1 MAVNISSV
9 VKHGKAGF
17 KFSSACDDILLNIHH
32 TVDNNSDGIILR
44 IRFTA
49 AGFSANNERLIAVD
63 HRENVFVFDLI
74 GQKYW
79 LLLEKLKKITVIE
92 GLSGGNL
99 VACANKEGMV
109 YVVDIDEKQPTVKIK
124 ALPASVLGLTQS
136 PDPVPFNP
144 HLKPQK
150 CDNMTNSR
158 YLLVN
163 GQQCAKVYQ
172 ADGFTEVS
180 SLNYGFTSHSAVQL
194 KEWHWFSGP
203 NGPSLISYSA
213 SGIIKAYRI
222 NFTLIKEL
230 NVTRLIGLYLKNTS
244 AQMIEFEPTVN
255 AAGGDVSAAR
265 VSDADKMGRVIK
277 RITEDSPNG
286 FIKAAQVS
294 ADGRYYALLCSNN
307 SLAFL
312 ALESWLVCR
321 VVAFSNLFITRYA
334 FLPIASSST
343 TGSLQR
349 PYPLVSIALVAQTVD
364 NDLVLLNFGQCNRK
378 HPPTLF
384 PLAMRNRALRSGKS
398 KCYKFCPAPNG
409 RMLANVLTSGEVLL
423 HNLDAYLQSNT
434 ASPAVSVGILPGT
447 GKLAPGVTGRSHPN
461 YYGKNLLIGS
471 ATSSSSSV
479 TLSGTGG
486 GNRQKVKIER
496 QMDAI
501 HSEIAKTLPKERLLP
516 IVKEYGEYPAKHR
529 PTIWRTLLELPSDAE
544 SFGALLQ
551 RGHHPCVASLDE
563 RRFPSQD
570 SRTVRNVKKI
580 VSCLAHWCPVFGL
593 IDYLPYFVFPF
604 VRQHPNDA
612 LVAFETVATVLLN
625 QCQLWFE
632 FAPLEPWNYLAMVEN
647 VLAEFEPRLMSFYRS
662 HSIASRAYTLPLME
676 TAFSRCFLADRWA
689 CLWDHVLSN
698 EPYFPV
704 FLIAAYNAVHRGA
717 LMGTCSGTGTGTP
730 SMNEESITN
739 FFHQSSSV
747 DVRRVVR
754 RAYDLME
761 RCPDAIHPRNYFKS
775 FVPLSAPYPCA
786 AMQRETLIDS
796 GTSGRTVY
804 HSAGNNAIDFTR
816 PRRETPSSEG
826 GTSMDVYWPSSSAT
840 EGYVNFC
847 NFPKTLTDV
856 RCTETNAL
864 QAEHRRLEVKIIELE
879 KLEHSLKDR
888 MVNNLIRQ
896 EHEQRVKKVEQNF
909 EEAISREE
917 ERIEMQRK
925 LLLLHRKQLR
935 ERESELS
942 FDLHNAN
949 LINDATVRERELEGL
964 LKKLQRERQRE
975 ETDLL
980 FAEEDIKL
988 KELELLARYRSE
1000 TVPPPALG
1008 SATSD
1013 GYRRS
1018 DHPRYQQALEQLAVQ
1033 KQKLYDEI
1041 DRTYSSL
1048 GMPTGSN
1055 EYTYRTVTE
1064 LRKVASVASNERYP
1078 SKVRNHPVKLQQ
1090 TAESRPI
1097 HAVTSQVKLYKDAI
1111 QHMEEQVK
1119 VLQRLK
1125 NDSVRT
1131 K

>member
-1 MAVNISSV
+1 M
-9 VKHGKAGF
+9 
-17 KFSSACDDILLNIHH
+17 
-32 TVDNNSDGIILR
+32 
-44 IRFTA
+44 
-49 AGFSANNERLIAVD
+49 
-63 HRENVFVFDLI
+63 
-74 GQKYW
+74 
-79 LLLEKLKKITVIE
+79 
-92 GLSGGNL
+92 
-99 VACANKEGMV
+99 
-109 YVVDIDEKQPTVKIK
+109 
-124 ALPASVLGLTQS
+124 
-136 PDPVPFNP
+136 
-144 HLKPQK
+144 
-150 CDNMTNSR
+150 
-158 YLLVN
+158 
-163 GQQCAKVYQ
+163 
-172 ADGFTEVS
+172 
-180 SLNYGFTSHSAVQL
+180 
-194 KEWHWFSGP
+194 
-203 NGPSLISYSA
+203 
-213 SGIIKAYRI
+213 
-222 NFTLIKEL
+222 
-230 NVTRLIGLYLKNTS
+230 
-244 AQMIEFEPTVN
+244 
-255 AAGGDVSAAR
+255 
-265 VSDADKMGRVIK
+265 
-277 RITEDSPNG
+277 
-286 FIKAAQVS
+286 
-294 ADGRYYALLCSNN
+294 
-307 SLAFL
+307 
-312 ALESWLVCR
+312 
-321 VVAFSNLFITRYA
+321 
-334 FLPIASSST
+334 
-343 TGSLQR
+343 
-349 PYPLVSIALVAQTVD
+349 
-364 NDLVLLNFGQCNRK
+364 LLNFGQCNRK
-378 HPPTLF
+378 HPPTLL
-384 PLAMRNRALRSGKS
+384 PLAMRNRALRSEKT
-398 KCYKFCPAPNG
+398 PNG
-409 RMLANVLTSGEVLL
+409 RMLANVLTSCEVLL
-423 HNLDAYLQSNT
+423 HNLDAYMQSNA
-434 ASPAVSVGILPGT
+434 ASPAVSILPGT
-447 GKLAPGVTGRSHPN
+447 EKLAPGVTGRSQPN
-461 YYGKNLLIGS
+461 YYGKSLLTGS
-471 ATSSSSSV
+471 ASSSSSSV
-479 TLSGTGG
+479 TLYGSAG

-501 HSEIAKTLPKERLLP
+501 QSEIAKTLPKERLLP

-662 HSIASRAYTLPLME
+662 H
-676 TAFSRCFLADRWA
+676 
-689 CLWDHVLSN
+689 
-698 EPYFPV
+698 
-704 FLIAAYNAVHRGA
+704 
-717 LMGTCSGTGTGTP
+717 GTGTP
-730 SMNEESITN
+730 STNEESITN

-775 FVPLSAPYPCA
+775 FVLLS
-786 AMQRETLIDS
+786 
-796 GTSGRTVY
+796 
-804 HSAGNNAIDFTR
+804 GNNAIDFTR

-826 GTSMDVYWPSSSAT
+826 GTSIDVYWPSSSVT

-847 NFPKTLTDV
+847 NFPKALTDV

-864 QAEHRRLEVKIIELE
+864 QAEQRRLEAKIIELE

-896 EHEQRVKKVEQNF
+896 EHEERVKKVEQNF

-917 ERIEMQRK
+917 QRIEMQRK

-942 FDLHNAN
+942 LDLHNAK
-949 LINDATVRERELEGL
+949 LINDAT
-964 LKKLQRERQRE
+964 RQRE

-1000 TVPPPALG
+1000 TMPPPALG

-1013 GYRRS
+1013 ECHRP

-1048 GMPTGSN
+1048 GMPIGSN

-1078 SKVRNHPVKLQQ
+1078 SKVRNHPVKEQQ
-1090 TAESRPI
+1090 PPESRPI
-1097 HAVTSQVKLYKDAI
+1097 HAVTSQVKVCKLRSK
-1111 QHMEEQVK
+1111 
-1119 VLQRLK
+1119 L
-1125 NDSVRT
+1125 
-1131 K
+1131 

>member
-1 MAVNISSV
+1 MEVNTSSAVTQ
-9 VKHGKAGF
+9 GKAGF
-17 KFSSACDDILLNIHH
+17 KFSSASDDILLNIHH
-32 TVDNNSDGIILR
+32 TVDNNSDGTILR
-44 IRFTA
+44 VRFTA

-63 HRENVFVFDLI
+63 HRGNVFVFYLI

-79 LLLEKLKKITVIE
+79 LLAEKLKKITVIE

-124 ALPASVLGLTQS
+124 ALPASVLGLAQS
-136 PDPVPFNP
+136 PDPVQFNP
-144 HLKPQK
+144 HLKPQTYNTGT
-150 CDNMTNSR
+150 CSR

-163 GQQCAKVYQ
+163 GQQSAKVYQ
-172 ADGFTEVS
+172 ADGLTEVS
-180 SLNYGFTSHSAVQL
+180 SLNYGFTSHSAVHL

-244 AQMIEFEPTVN
+244 AQLIEFGPTAN
-255 AAGGDVSAAR
+255 AGGGGDVP
-265 VSDADKMGRVIK
+265 DKMERVIK

-286 FIKAAQVS
+286 FVKAAQVS
-294 ADGRYYALLCSNN
+294 PDGRYYALLCSNN

-321 VVAFSNLFITRYA
+321 VVAFSNLFIMRYA
-334 FLPIASSST
+334 FLPNAT
-343 TGSLQR
+343 TSATGPHQR
-349 PYPLVSIALVAQTVD
+349 PCPSVSIALVAQTVD
-364 NDLVLLNFGQCNRK
+364 NDLMLLNFGQCNRK
-378 HPPTLF
+378 HPPTLL
-384 PLAMRNRALRSGKS
+384 PLAMRNRALRSEKS

-423 HNLDAYLQSNT
+423 HNLDAYMQSNV
-434 ASPAVSVGILPGT
+434 ASPAVSILPGT
-447 GKLAPGVTGRSHPN
+447 EKLAPGVTGRSQPN
-461 YYGKNLLIGS
+461 YYGKSLLTGS
-471 ATSSSSSV
+471 ASSSSSSV
-479 TLSGTGG
+479 TLYGSAGA
-486 GNRQKVKIER
+486 NRQKVKIER

-501 HSEIAKTLPKERLLP
+501 QSEITKTLPKERLLP
-516 IVKEYGEYPAKHR
+516 IVKEYGEYPPKHR

-662 HSIASRAYTLPLME
+662 HGIPSRAYTLPLME
-676 TAFSRCFLADRWA
+676 TAFSRCFLAERWV
-689 CLWDHVLSN
+689 CLWDHVVSN

-704 FLIAAYNAVHRGA
+704 FLIAAYNALHRGA
-717 LMGTCSGTGTGTP
+717 LISAGTGTP
-730 SMNEESITN
+730 SPNEESITN

-761 RCPDAIHPRNYFKS
+761 RCPDAIHPRNYFNS
-775 FVPLSAPYPCA
+775 FVPLSGERRMLEEGDGRRRIPYPCA
-786 AMQRETLIDS
+786 AMQQEPRIDR
-796 GTSGRTVY
+796 GTFGRTVY

-826 GTSMDVYWPSSSAT
+826 GTSMDVYWPSSSVT

-847 NFPKTLTDV
+847 NFPKALTDV
-856 RCTETNAL
+856 RCSETNAL
-864 QAEHRRLEVKIIELE
+864 QAEQRRLEAKIIELE

-896 EHEQRVKKVEQNF
+896 EHEERVKKVEQNF

-917 ERIEMQRK
+917 QRIEMQRK

-942 FDLHNAN
+942 LDLHNAK
-949 LINDATVRERELEGL
+949 LINDATVRERELDGL

-988 KELELLARYRSE
+988 KELELLAHYRSE
-1000 TVPPPALG
+1000 TMPPPVLE

-1013 GYRRS
+1013 ECRRP

-1048 GMPTGSN
+1048 GMPIASN

-1078 SKVRNHPVKLQQ
+1078 SKVHNHPVKEQQ
-1090 TAESRPI
+1090 PPKSRPI
-1097 HAVTSQVKLYKDAI
+1097 HAVTSQVKVCKLRSKP
-1111 QHMEEQVK
+1111 
-1119 VLQRLK
+1119 
-1125 NDSVRT
+1125 
-1131 K
+1131 